1 MKKIQSA
8 ASARTDTQFG
18 DVNNTGNA
26 GSAGTASGSASLSA
40 ESLLDAELHYD
51 NIRLRNRRRTWNY
64 TLPFDETLLVPD
76 TMPDMIQILFSEGR
90 VTPSQPGKTHYSSG
104 DTYSGEILLFTV
116 YRPDGGEGLNVC
128 LMNDSFPPVVD
139 GVANAVVNYAK
150 ILTETEGLC
159 AVATPEYPGVVDDY
173 PFPVV
178 RYPSI
183 DTTKMTGYRAGN
195 PFAPAAVAELAAMDF
210 DIIHTHCPIVS
221 TLLARSLREAIDKPV
236 VFTYHTKFDIDI
248 AKAVRG
254 KTLQEAAVKLLV
266 SNISACDEVWVV
278 SRGAGENLRSLG
290 YAGDYIVM
298 PNGVDLPRGKASPE
312 AVDALSRKWALPAD
326 KPVYLFIGRIMWY
339 KGLRIILD
347 GLKKVRDAGGD
358 FCMVF
363 VGDGQDR
370 PAVEEYAAQL
380 GLTDLC
386 RFTGTERDRDTIRAW
401 YTRADLLLFPSTFDT
416 NGLVVREAAACSLGS
431 VLIEGSC
438 AAEGITDGDT
448 GILIPENGDGLAA
461 ALLREGAD
469 RAYFARIGETA
480 SEKIYLSWEDSV
492 KNARA
497 QYRSVIER
505 WNNGELPRRRVLPGA
520 PEWTG
525 DVAELINRAR
535 TGWDKAREA
544 LDRYL

>member
-1 MKKIQSA
+1 M
-8 ASARTDTQFG
+8 
-18 DVNNTGNA
+18 
-26 GSAGTASGSASLSA
+26 
-40 ESLLDAELHYD
+40 
-51 NIRLRNRRRTWNY
+51 
-64 TLPFDETLLVPD
+64 
-76 TMPDMIQILFSEGR
+76 
-90 VTPSQPGKTHYSSG
+90 
-104 DTYSGEILLFTV
+104 
-116 YRPDGGEGLNVC
+116 
-128 LMNDSFPPVVD
+128 
-139 GVANAVVNYAK
+139 
-150 ILTETEGLC
+150 
-159 AVATPEYPGVVDDY
+159 
-173 PFPVV
+173 
-178 RYPSI
+178 
-183 DTTKMTGYRAGN
+183 
-195 PFAPAAVAELAAMDF
+195 
-210 DIIHTHCPIVS
+210 
-221 TLLARSLREAIDKPV
+221 
-236 VFTYHTKFDIDI
+236 
-248 AKAVRG
+248 
-254 KTLQEAAVKLLV
+254 KLLV

-505 WNNGELPRRRVLPGA
+505 WNSGDLPRRRVLPGA

-535 TGWDKAREA
+535 TSWDKAREA

>member
-1 MKKIQSA
+1 
-8 ASARTDTQFG
+8 
-18 DVNNTGNA
+18 
-26 GSAGTASGSASLSA
+26 
-40 ESLLDAELHYD
+40 
-51 NIRLRNRRRTWNY
+51 
-64 TLPFDETLLVPD
+64 
-76 TMPDMIQILFSEGR
+76 
-90 VTPSQPGKTHYSSG
+90 
-104 DTYSGEILLFTV
+104 
-116 YRPDGGEGLNVC
+116 
-128 LMNDSFPPVVD
+128 
-139 GVANAVVNYAK
+139 
-150 ILTETEGLC
+150 
-159 AVATPEYPGVVDDY
+159 
-173 PFPVV
+173 
-178 RYPSI
+178 
-183 DTTKMTGYRAGN
+183 
-195 PFAPAAVAELAAMDF
+195 
-210 DIIHTHCPIVS
+210 
-221 TLLARSLREAIDKPV
+221 
-236 VFTYHTKFDIDI
+236 
-248 AKAVRG
+248 
-254 KTLQEAAVKLLV
+254 
-266 SNISACDEVWVV
+266 
-278 SRGAGENLRSLG
+278 
-290 YAGDYIVM
+290 
-298 PNGVDLPRGKASPE
+298 
-312 AVDALSRKWALPAD
+312 
-326 KPVYLFIGRIMWY
+326 MWY

-380 GLTDLC
+380 GLTDHC

-505 WNNGELPRRRVLPGA
+505 WNSGDLPRRRVLPGA